1 MNSGVVIKNLGSATG
16 TFVDG
21 KPVEESL
28 LLPGQIVRLGDIE
41 LCLESESPP
50 IKILAPTTPSP
61 PKNLPLAE
69 KGFFARIPEA
79 FSYPFKGNGLILLIS
94 GTVFFGLVKTAGSFT
109 GFLGPYGFV
118 IGAGIGIFVTGYLFS
133 YAKSIITSTANGEA
147 SPPDWPDCTE
157 WQDDIVE
164 PFFQLVGLIAL
175 YFGPAII
182 LQWWHPAD
190 PALAN
195 VISVATVV
203 LGALLAPMGVMAL
216 AMLDNLGALNPILLI
231 VSVARIPLSY
241 LVAAT
246 FFELLVLVCLKAGDF
261 INLLLPVPVLP
272 GLVSGFLKLY
282 LTLAAMRLLGQLFV
296 AKKNEL
302 GWFNRN

>member
-1 MNSGVVIKNLGSATG
+1 MNSGVVIKNLNSATG

-21 KPVEESL
+21 KSVQESL

-50 IKILAPTTPSP
+50 AQILAPITPPP

-69 KGFFARIPEA
+69 KSFFARIPEA

-94 GTVFFGLVKTAGSFT
+94 GTVFFGFVKTARSFT

-118 IGAGIGIFVTGYLFS
+118 VGGGIGIFITGYLFS
-133 YAKSIITSTANGEA
+133 YAKSIIASTANGEA
-147 SPPDWPDCTE
+147 GPPDWPDYNE
-157 WQDDIVE
+157 WQEDIVE
-164 PFFQLVGLIAL
+164 PFCQLAGLVAL

-182 LQWWHPAD
+182 LQWWRPVPELAGAFSLT
-190 PALAN
+190 AL
-195 VISVATVV
+195 VF
-203 LGALLAPMGVMAL
+203 GALLAPMGVMAL

-231 VSVARIPLSY
+231 VSVARIPLCY
-241 LVAAT
+241 LAAAAA
-246 FFELLVLVCLKAGDF
+246 FELLMLVYLKSDEF
-261 INLLLPVPVLP
+261 INLLLPVPVFP
-272 GLVSGFLKLY
+272 GLLSGFLKLY

-296 AKKNEL
+296 SKKNEL
-302 GWFNRN
+302 GWFNQN